1 MREKIKLEML
11 SKPKLLAFIDEIAH
25 ISTFLQGGAGK
36 MIVNLAKDTKARGD
50 SVWIACTKDAG
61 KRLL

>member
-1 MREKIKLEML
+1 M
-11 SKPKLLAFIDEIAH
+11 KLLH

-50 SVWIACTKDAG
+50 SVWIACTKMPVNGYCNYEAHLNEL
-61 KRLL
+61 KSWIFPLLS

>member
-1 MREKIKLEML
+1 
-11 SKPKLLAFIDEIAH
+11 
-25 ISTFLQGGAGK
+25 

-50 SVWIACTKDAG
+50 SVWIACTKMPG